1 MRDGPQ
7 HQDILLSM
15 HSNLNT
21 DFSLHLLRIK
31 ANKYSLAVV
40 DVVVLFILLLQIPF
54 KDSILI

>member
-1 MRDGPQ
+1 MRDAPQ

-31 ANKYSLAVV
+31 ANKYSPT
-40 DVVVLFILLLQIPF
+40 DVVVALFILLLQIPF
-54 KDSILI
+54 KDSILV